1 MQKTIWPWVLIFMAM
16 PLRLLAG
23 SNDIPALYD
32 SLDALIARQPA
43 IVAAKE
49 ARLQQLTSDY
59 QRPDL
64 TADERYERGMQ
75 LYDEYMAFRYDSAF
89 KYVLRCV
96 MEQEELGNR
105 DRADESRLKLA
116 HILSVSGLF
125 DKAHKLLSEIDVNRL
140 SRDNQLSYYSQKADY
155 YNYQAEMANRTYYY
169 GEYMDSAVAS
179 RAKMLGLAPRNGF
192 TYITSKAVNMSESG
206 QPEEAVKMCEE
217 LLPQVQEGTRGYA
230 ILTAILSSFCQQ
242 AGNKQAG
249 ERYLLLSAMSDLR
262 AAIRENNSLRE
273 LAKLL
278 MERGETERAFRYL
291 SVCIA
296 DANFYGTRLRSQQVA
311 QLMPTVVDSYL
322 NSVQRSSASSGKL
335 VKVLAVACILLLLL
349 VAVLSVLLYRRK
361 RA

>member
-1 MQKTIWPWVLIFMAM
+1 M

-169 GEYMDSAVAS
+169 GEYMDSAVAF
-179 RAKMLGLAPRNGF
+179 RAKMLGLAPRDGF
-192 TYITSKAVNMSESG
+192 TYITSKAVNVCEAG
-206 QPEEAVKMCEE
+206 QPMEAVKMCEE
-217 LLPQVQEGTRGYA
+217 LLSQVQDGTRDYA
-230 ILTAILSSFCQQ
+230 ILTAILSDFYKR
-242 AGNKQAG
+242 AGNIAES
-249 ERYLLLSAMSDLR
+249 ERYLLLSAISDLR
-262 AAIRENNSLRE
+262 GAVRENNSLRE

-278 MERGETERAFRYL
+278 MERGEMERAFRYL
-291 SVCIA
+291 RVCIA
-296 DANFYGTRLRSQQVA
+296 DANFYGTRLRGQQVA
-311 QLMPTVVDSYL
+311 QLMPTVVDNYL
-322 NSVQRSSASSGKL
+322 PADLQKEAQRELIIKGLAAACL
-335 VKVLAVACILLLLL
+335 VLLLAVI
-349 VAVLSVLLYRRK
+349 VLSVLLYRRK

>member
-1 MQKTIWPWVLIFMAM
+1 M

-116 HILSVSGLF
+116 HILSVSGLI

-169 GEYMDSAVAS
+169 GEYMDSAVAF
-179 RAKMLGLAPRNGF
+179 RAKMLGLAPRDGF
-192 TYITSKAVNMSESG
+192 TYITSKAVNVCEAG
-206 QPEEAVKMCEE
+206 QPMEAVKMCEE
-217 LLPQVQEGTRGYA
+217 LLSQVQDGTRDYA
-230 ILTAILSSFCQQ
+230 ILTAILSDFYKR
-242 AGNKQAG
+242 AGNIAES
-249 ERYLLLSAMSDLR
+249 ERYLLLSAISDLR
-262 AAIRENNSLRE
+262 GAVRENNSLRE

-278 MERGETERAFRYL
+278 MERGEMERAFRYL
-291 SVCIA
+291 RVCIA
-296 DANFYGTRLRSQQVA
+296 DANFYGTRLRGQQVA
-311 QLMPTVVDSYL
+311 QLMPTVVDNYL
-322 NSVQRSSASSGKL
+322 PADLQKEAQRELIIKGLAAACL
-335 VKVLAVACILLLLL
+335 VLLLAVI
-349 VAVLSVLLYRRK
+349 VLSVLLYRRK